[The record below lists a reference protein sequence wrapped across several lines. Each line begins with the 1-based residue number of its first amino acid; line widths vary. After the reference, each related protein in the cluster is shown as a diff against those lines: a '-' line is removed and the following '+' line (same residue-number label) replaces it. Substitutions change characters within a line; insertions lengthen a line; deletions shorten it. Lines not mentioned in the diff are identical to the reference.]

1 MYMYMIGPLVYF
13 TRATIGFMVA
23 YLYLDGVHRP
33 TRKTWVPRPAIENC
47 TIKHGFTAIKTK
59 SIPLITK
66 SARMII
72 GWSHEICESG

>member
-1 MYMYMIGPLVYF
+1 MYMIGPLVYF

-33 TRKTWVPRPAIENC
+33 TRKTC

-59 SIPLITK
+59 SITLITK
-66 SARMII
+66 SARMI
-72 GWSHEICESG
+72 GWSHEEWLGGMRK